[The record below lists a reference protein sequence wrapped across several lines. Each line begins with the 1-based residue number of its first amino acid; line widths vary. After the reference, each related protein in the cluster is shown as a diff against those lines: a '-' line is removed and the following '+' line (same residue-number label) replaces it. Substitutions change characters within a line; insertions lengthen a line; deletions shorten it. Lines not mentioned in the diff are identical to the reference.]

1 MLLNR
6 IQTTDGDLA
15 GHVIIVT
22 GASSGLGAQLA
33 RSLSAAGA
41 LPVLAAR
48 RAERLAELS
57 AALPEAMTVTCDVT
71 EPDDRERLVEAVME
85 RHGRIDGLVNNA
97 GMGAT
102 GPALQLGVEDFARVL
117 NLNLTAP
124 FALSCLVASAMRAGD
139 GGRSIVNVAS
149 VMGLRSL
156 GEVPDAAYVASKAGI
171 IGLTRELA
179 SQWGRYEIRVNAVAP
194 GFFASEMTAELGPDA
209 ESFPTWLTA
218 QTPLR
223 RGGREGELDA
233 AIKFLLGP
241 SSSFV
246 TGQVLGVDGGLAV
259 R

>member
-1 MLLNR
+1 MLMNR
-6 IQTTDGDLA
+6 IQTSESELA
-15 GHVIIVT
+15 GNVVIVT
-22 GASSGLGAQLA
+22 GASSGLGEQLA
-33 RSLSAAGA
+33 RSLAAAGA
-41 LPVLAAR
+41 IPVLAAR
-48 RAERLAELS
+48 RADRLAGL
-57 AALPEAMTVTCDVT
+57 AAAIPQAMTVTCDVT
-71 EPDDRERLVEAVME
+71 DAADRERLVGAVME

-102 GPALQLGVEDFARVL
+102 GPALQLRAEDFARVVD
-117 NLNLTAP
+117 LNLTAP
-124 FALSCLVASAMRAGD
+124 FALSCLVAGEMRAG

-156 GEVPDAAYVASKAGI
+156 GEVPDAAYVASKAGM

-209 ESFPTWLTA
+209 ESFPAWLTS

-233 AIKFLLGP
+233 AIMFLLGR